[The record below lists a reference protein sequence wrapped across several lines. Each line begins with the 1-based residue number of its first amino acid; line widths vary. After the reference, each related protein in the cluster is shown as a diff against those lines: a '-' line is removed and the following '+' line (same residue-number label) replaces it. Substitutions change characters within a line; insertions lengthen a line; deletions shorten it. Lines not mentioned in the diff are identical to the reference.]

1 MNTIPPAYQS
11 GLSGIQTGLQNL
23 NKNSATLASTDALKA
38 DADAVTPLTELMK
51 SEQQVETS
59 AKILEAS
66 NAMMGSI
73 LDIKV

>member
-23 NKNSATLASTDALKA
+23 NKNSATLASTDAFKA